1 MHFGIPIG
9 AIIREKWKPHPAI
22 ALNTELRNHLPT
34 VELSDKDAQCYLK
47 RGFLGHSPK
56 KLGGVALVWNGF
68 YLGTANAVKN
78 GLNNLLPMEW
88 RVRGDFATQSILCL

>member
-1 MHFGIPIG
+1 MDFPQ
-9 AIIREKWKPHPAI
+9 AFI
-22 ALNTELRNHLPT
+22 ASTQKTL
-34 VELSDKDAQCYLK
+34 
-47 RGFLGHSPK
+47 PK
-56 KLGGVALVWNGF
+56 KEASDMFDGLSHNTLGGVALVWNGF

>member
-1 MHFGIPIG
+1 MDFPK
-9 AIIREKWKPHPAI
+9 EFI
-22 ALNTELRNHLPT
+22 ASTQKSLP
-34 VELSDKDAQCYLK
+34 VNEAQCYLK

-78 GLNNLLPMEW
+78 GLNNLLPMEL